1 MSNFSNFIG
10 EPSAVLFRR
19 QDLQNHYWGAD
30 CRGYKTI
37 SDVAMWL
44 ELLSK
49 GDLLVFREPLSYYR
63 RHAGQEGQQPE
74 VVLLSRMEWSR
85 LLDEYMAQEIYLDEA
100 DYRQG
105 KMALWQDYQQLRER
119 TVIQQAGNF
128 AEYQACMESIGNLLG
143 RKQE

>member
-1 MSNFSNFIG
+1 M
-10 EPSAVLFRR
+10 LFRR
-19 QDLQNHYWGAD
+19 QDLQHHYWGAD

-49 GDLLVFREPLSYYR
+49 GDFLLFREPLSYYR

-85 LLDEYMAQEIYLDEA
+85 LMDEYMAQEIYLDEA
-100 DYRQG
+100 AYRQG
-105 KMALWQDYQQLRER
+105 KLALWQDYQQLQAMP
-119 TVIQQAGNF
+119 VIQQAGNF
-128 AEYQACMESIGNLLG
+128 ADYQVCMESIGCLLG
-143 RKQE
+143 KKRK